1 VCNKDERKA
10 DYQTSRRGTI
20 ALSLD
25 DLVSCE
31 TPEVQEV
38 PSSQLSGVR
47 GDVVPEETE
56 EFEEVGEK
64 QGDGG
69 EVGGETIWV
78 AVRRAE

>member
-1 VCNKDERKA
+1 
-10 DYQTSRRGTI
+10 
-20 ALSLD
+20 
-25 DLVSCE
+25 
-31 TPEVQEV
+31 
-38 PSSQLSGVR
+38 LSGVR
-47 GDVVPEETE
+47 GEVVPEETE